1 MNTQE
6 SDMEQMKFAREW
18 VRAHA
23 AKKMAK
29 YEKKLRR
36 AAKDF
41 FGHPVA
47 IAYLRPGVMFEI
59 KDTGVKAK
67 EKIVTPEGEVVC
79 ADKVSSESAEGFGY
93 ISHFATCKARN
104 R

>member
-1 MNTQE
+1 MRSYNPFGTCRNCGCQI
-6 SDMEQMKFAREW
+6 MW
-18 VRAHA
+18 VKTKAG
-23 AKKMAK
+23 KNMPVDPTMIS
-29 YEKKLRR
+29 YRR
-36 AAKDF
+36 
-41 FGHPVA
+41 P
-47 IAYLRPGVMFEI
+47 
-59 KDTGVKAK
+59 K

>member
-1 MNTQE
+1 MRSHDPFGTCRNCGCHI
-6 SDMEQMKFAREW
+6 MW
-18 VRAHA
+18 VKTKAG
-23 AKKMAK
+23 KNM
-29 YEKKLRR
+29 
-36 AAKDF
+36 
-41 FGHPVA
+41 PVDLTM
-47 IAYLRPGVMFEI
+47 ISYRRPGA
-59 KDTGVKAK
+59 GVKAR